1 MAQPR
6 LPALTSLR
14 FLAALH
20 VVMFHLHALKIYEG
34 SGWYHRTALIGYV
47 GVSLFYVLSG
57 FILVY
62 TYGGRELKIGK
73 FWQARF
79 ARVYPAYLFSLVLTA
94 PGFFYVCIA
103 LKNIDMAFVCMN
115 LPYTMPPAEAAEAV
129 RAFHPKVVYPYH
141 YRGSDPKEFEA
152 ALAGSGIQ
160 VKLLDWYYK

>member
-1 MAQPR
+1 MSAGLRKTDMETTVQPR

-62 TYGGRELKIGK
+62 TYGGREMNVHQKTTE
-73 FWQARF
+73 
-79 ARVYPAYLFSLVLTA
+79 PALLSLTEVA
-94 PGFFYVCIA
+94 
-103 LKNIDMAFVCMN
+103 K
-115 LPYTMPPAEAAEAV
+115 AV
-129 RAFHPKVVYPYH
+129 AQKRGEPKP
-141 YRGSDPKEFEA
+141 
-152 ALAGSGIQ
+152 
-160 VKLLDWYYK
+160 